1 MSASVY
7 CVLDSVASMHLY
19 TSYLYNSSW
28 ELKLTV
34 TCGFMVR
41 ASGQYNKTGCKKAS
55 KKD

>member
-34 TCGFMVR
+34 WFYGQGVR
-41 ASGQYNKTGCKKAS
+41 AI
-55 KKD
+55 